1 MKTNHNRILVPS
13 NGSKACEDAFR
24 WACHLAK
31 RSKSEL
37 HSIYISEIPFKYHLN
52 SESELPSSDGEF
64 ILSRIE
70 KIASEEKYKVQAQLL
85 KARQAGPA
93 IALEAANRNMDMIIV
108 GIPYKQPNA
117 PRNIGTTTSY
127 LLDHARCE
135 LILWREPTLSDIRRN

>member
-1 MKTNHNRILVPS
+1 MKANHNRILVPS

-37 HSIYISEIPFKYHLN
+37 HSIYISEIPFKYPLKLAN
-52 SESELPSSDGEF
+52 LDGEL

-93 IALEAANRNMDMIIV
+93 IALEAANRNMDMLII

-117 PRNIGTTTSY
+117 PRNIGSTTSY